1 MPRILG
7 CIKWRSNKSGLH
19 YCEYYDTR
27 TGKFMAIG
35 MATSSEVAE
44 RRAASS
50 LDPSV
55 IAAIPQLAQVLER
68 SH

>member
-7 CIKWRSNKSGLH
+7 CIKWRSNTTGLH

-35 MATSSEVAE
+35 MAMSSEQAE
-44 RRAASS
+44 KRAASS
-50 LDPSV
+50 LHPSV

-68 SH
+68 PH